1 MAPKRSAPVEGL
13 TFIHSRIVKWGDTD
27 PAGIVYTPRV
37 LDYAMET
44 VEAWYREVLGTPWR
58 VLNLERKLGSPF
70 VKASVEFV
78 KPILP
83 DQKLDVALVVSSI
96 GRSTLTFA
104 MEGRGEVGVV
114 HFRATMKACIVDLK
128 DYRPTPLPADF
139 RAAAEAY
146 RGPRDGED

>member
-1 MAPKRSAPVEGL
+1 MTQQRSAPAKGL
-13 TFIHSRIVKWGDTD
+13 TFVHSRIVKWGDTD

-37 LDYAMET
+37 LDYAMEA
-44 VEAWYREVLGTPWR
+44 VEAWYRDVLGTPWR
-58 VLNLERKLGSPF
+58 KLNVERKLGSPF

-78 KPILP
+78 KPIQP
-83 DQKLDVALVVSSI
+83 DQKLDVALVVASI

-104 MEGRGEVGVV
+104 MEGRGERGAV

-128 DYRPTPLPADF
+128 DYRPTPLPPDF

-146 RGPRDGED
+146 HATRDGED

>member
-1 MAPKRSAPVEGL
+1 MSQHRSTPARGL
-13 TFIHSRIVKWGDTD
+13 TFVHSRIVKWGDTD

-37 LDYAMET
+37 LDYAMEA
-44 VEAWYREVLGTPWR
+44 VEAWYRDVLGTPWR
-58 VLNLERKLGSPF
+58 KLNLERKLGSPF

-78 KPILP
+78 KPIQP
-83 DQKLDVALVVSSI
+83 DQKLDVALVVASI

-104 MEGRGEVGVV
+104 MEGRGELGAV

-128 DYRPTPLPADF
+128 DYRPTPLPPDF

-146 RGPRDGED
+146 HAPRAGDE